1 MKVLDRWRQ
10 LRESAVAVLGMNQR
24 NLHYIYPH
32 NPRRGFPV
40 ADRKVLTKEVMGAA
54 GVPVPRTYAVYSRFF
69 ELRDLERDLAG
80 LEGFVVKP
88 SQGSGGGGILVIT
101 GRDHDGWRSI
111 GGRRFGLEELRKQ
124 VADILFGVYSFGGED
139 QAIIEERVRQHEH
152 MNQLSPLGL
161 ADVRLIV
168 FRETPVLAMS
178 RIPTRRSEGK
188 ANLHQGA
195 VGVGIDMESG
205 ETTGA
210 SLGGRSITRH
220 PDTEAQLVGRTIPFW
235 PQIRELG
242 RRAALAAPLK
252 YIGVDVAVSEE
263 GPVLLE
269 INARPGLEIQN
280 ANMSGLRALLTA
292 VAGDGGL
299 GT

>member
-1 MKVLDRWRQ
+1 VKALGRWRR
-10 LRESAVAVLGMNQR
+10 LRENAVAVLGMNQR
-24 NLHYIYPH
+24 NLHFIYPH

-54 GVPVPRTYAVYSRFF
+54 GVPVPKTYSVYSRFF

-80 LEGFVVKP
+80 LAEFVIKP

-101 GRDHDGWRSI
+101 GREGDAWRGIS
-111 GGRRFGLEELRKQ
+111 GRRFTLEELRKR
-124 VADILFGVYSFGGED
+124 VADIIFGVYSFGGED
-139 QAIIEERVRQHEH
+139 QAIVEERVLQHDR
-152 MNQLSPLGL
+152 MNELSPLGL

-168 FRETPVLAMS
+168 FRETPVLAMT

-195 VGVGIDMESG
+195 VGVGIDMKSG

-210 SLGGRSITRH
+210 SLGGRSIRLH
-220 PDTEAQLVGRTIPFW
+220 PDTKVRLVGKRIPFW
-235 PQIRELG
+235 DEIREFG
-242 RRAALAAPLK
+242 RLAASASPLK
-252 YIGVDVAVSEE
+252 YIGVDVAVSDK

-280 ANMSGLRALLTA
+280 ANLSGLRALLSA
-292 VAGDGGL
+292 VAGEGGYR
-299 GT
+299 G